1 MRAFS
6 IYICIAVSFLN
17 FTPAN
22 AETSPEVK
30 KVHPLYEKA
39 FEAILTLDDS
49 KTRDGQL
56 EELASEQLIL
66 YQNIGFAKNVLS
78 KIENPI
84 FKSEI
89 FAKIAK
95 EEAKQENCEN
105 ADKNLENAYNSDLRE
120 DLSKRQRHYRSGI
133 ALRAIVEAYAY
144 CNQVDKTVEIVQN
157 HIENSLKE
165 KQYLANAYSAIA
177 SIRYELGDNEAANRY
192 FDLAYDIANPVQN
205 ETHRSAALSN
215 IAYNQI
221 SAGLYDDAFDTAM
234 NIKQTSKPAVGM
246 AARFSSYRNSVLIK
260 IACYYAAIDDWKK
273 ADRVIINQSVLDGR
287 LYPGCLLDAYLEKI
301 MELDREK
308 ALKNLRVRADSLK
321 RHKEDR
327 GLIKVALAYA
337 DLGDKEKAILI
348 LERLYQKYLLQYQ
361 EEIEDGRK
369 PSPSIVWF
377 IDDAMQAYVIASGD
391 MKSVI
396 DKITIK
402 SFADFKAHN
411 FKDTWG
417 ALIGRSTIEQNEAVL
432 EKVKNILADD
442 VKNSSVLFG
451 TFLYF
456 LEVDN
461 FEKARETIER
471 MKPLEKSGTY
481 MMLARK
487 ISDREKGE
495 YANKF

>member
-1 MRAFS
+1 MRVFS
-6 IYICIAVSFLN
+6 IYILGAVLFVNVISAKGE
-17 FTPAN
+17 TPK
-22 AETSPEVK
+22 EVQK
-30 KVHPLYEKA
+30 AYSLYEKA
-39 FEAILTLDDS
+39 FEAILKLDDS

-95 EEAKQENCEN
+95 EEAKQGNCEG
-105 ADKNLENAYNSDLRE
+105 ADKHLENAYNSDLRE

-144 CNQVDKTVEIVQN
+144 CNHVDKAVEIVQN
-157 HIENSLKE
+157 HIESSLKE

-177 SIRYELGDNEAANRY
+177 SIRYDLGDNEAANRY

-205 ETHRSAALSN
+205 ETHRSHALSN

-221 SAGLYDDAFDTAM
+221 SSGLYDAAFKTARD
-234 NIKQTSKPAVGM
+234 IKQTSKPAVGM
-246 AARFSSYRNSVLIK
+246 AARFSGYRNPVLIK
-260 IACYYAAIDDWKK
+260 IACHYAAIDDWKK
-273 ADRVIINQSVLDGR
+273 ADRVLMNQSVLDGR
-287 LYPGCLLDAYLEKI
+287 LYPGCFLGAYLEKI
-301 MELDREK
+301 MELDSEK

-321 RHKEDR
+321 RHNEDR

-337 DLGDKEKAILI
+337 DLGEKEKAILI
-348 LERLYQKYLLQYQ
+348 LERLYQKYLLQYRQ
-361 EEIEDGRK
+361 EIEDGRK

-377 IDDAMQAYVIASGD
+377 IDDSLQAYVIASGD

-396 DKITIK
+396 DKITIEP
-402 SFADFKAHN
+402 FTDFKVYK

-432 EKVKNILADD
+432 KKVKNILADD
-442 VKNSSVLFG
+442 FENSSVLFG

-456 LEVDN
+456 LEVEN
-461 FEKARETIER
+461 FDLALKAIER
-471 MKPLEKSGTY
+471 MKPVEQSGTY

-487 ISDREKGE
+487 ISGTEKGG
-495 YANKF
+495 YASRF